1 MNISDENAINDLLDK
16 KFGFRSLREGQ
27 YQVIDAILQGH
38 SVAAIFP
45 TGSGKS
51 LCYQLPALLLPH
63 LTLVISPL
71 LALMKDQIDFLK
83 QHNIPAAS
91 IDSSQTQEE
100 TNHVLDKIRSGQ
112 LNILMISVE
121 RLKNERFRTFIKQIP
136 ISLMVID
143 EAHCISQW
151 GHNFR
156 PDYIKLSNYQ
166 KEFSI
171 PQALLLT
178 ATATEHVIKD
188 MSQEFH
194 IAQSNIIN
202 TGFYRRNL
210 QIHVHPCAEHDK
222 LEYLTQYVK
231 KNSNQA
237 TIIYVTL
244 QKTAEYV
251 ATWLN
256 NNGLSAQAYHAG
268 IANDVRKEIQERFM
282 QSQTYCIVATIAF
295 GMGIDKNNIRH
306 IIHYNLPQSIES
318 YAQEIGRAGRDAKP
332 SFCLLLGNK
341 NGLHILENFIYGD
354 TPEQS
359 SILYVLNEIKT
370 IAPNL
375 SWEFIINTLSR
386 QSNIR
391 QLPLKTLLVYLEI
404 EHVIK
409 TQYSYYAEYK
419 FKLLISENE
428 LLTQFKNERQSFVR
442 AILQY
447 SQQARIWITLDIEA
461 LQAHYP
467 CERQRVISALDYF
480 QEKGW
485 ILLESKQM
493 TEVYQIING
502 HFDSHKLSQILH
514 QNFKQKEHTQI
525 QRLKEMLN
533 LFQSKSCLSQQL
545 SKHFSDHQMKETC
558 GHCSVCLNKYQAW
571 PDPILLPD
579 ISPQTLKEIITEL
592 NQEIMAHFQSK
603 ASIELSC
610 RYLCGINSPW
620 LTTIKAKK
628 LGHFGAYEHY
638 AYEDIRILVEQIV
651 NSID

>member
-1 MNISDENAINDLLDK
+1 MNTSDKNTINDLLDK
-16 KFGFRSLREGQ
+16 KFGFHSLREGQ
-27 YQVIDAILQGH
+27 DQVINAILQGH

-83 QHNIPAAS
+83 QHTIPAAS

-100 TNHVLDKIRSGQ
+100 TNQVLEDIRSGQ
-112 LNILMISVE
+112 LKILMISVE
-121 RLKNERFRTFIKQIP
+121 RLKNERFRAFIKRIP

-156 PDYIKLSNYQ
+156 PDYIKLANYQ

-178 ATATEHVIKD
+178 ATATDRVIND

-194 IAQSNIIN
+194 IVQSNIIN
-202 TGFYRRNL
+202 TGFYRSNL
-210 QIHVHPCAEHDK
+210 HIHVHPCAEHDK
-222 LEYLTQYVK
+222 VEYLTQYVK
-231 KNSNQA
+231 KHPNEA
-237 TIIYVTL
+237 IIIYVTL
-244 QKTAEYV
+244 QQTAEHV
-251 ATWLN
+251 ATCLSN
-256 NNGLSAQAYHAG
+256 EGLSAEAYHAG
-268 IANDVRKEIQERFM
+268 INNDVRKEIQERFM
-282 QSQTYCIVATIAF
+282 QSKSHCIVATIAF

-306 IIHYNLPQSIES
+306 VIHYNLPQSIES
-318 YAQEIGRAGRDAKP
+318 YAQEIGRAGRDGKD
-332 SFCLLLGNK
+332 SFCVLLGNQ

-359 SILYVLNEIKT
+359 SILYVLDEIKA
-370 IAPNL
+370 IAPNP
-375 SWEFIINTLSR
+375 SWELIINTLSR

-404 EHVIK
+404 EHIIK

-428 LLTQFKNERQSFVR
+428 LVTKFKNERQNFVR

-447 SQQARIWITLDIEA
+447 SQRARIWITLDIET

-467 CERQRVISALDYF
+467 CERQRVINALDYF

-485 ILLESKQM
+485 ILLENKQM

-502 HFDSHKLSQILH
+502 HFDSHELSQTLY
-514 QNFKQKEHTQI
+514 QNFKQKEHAQI
-525 QRLKEMLN
+525 QRLKEMLDV
-533 LFQSKSCLSQQL
+533 FQSKICLSQQL
-545 SKHFSDHQMKETC
+545 SEHFSDHKIKDTC
-558 GHCSVCLNKYQAW
+558 GHCSVCLNEYKAW
-571 PDPILLPD
+571 PAPISLPE
-579 ISPQTLKEIITEL
+579 ISPQTLKKIIAEL
-592 NQEIMAHFQSK
+592 NREIMAHFQSK
-603 ASIELSC
+603 ASIELIC

-620 LTTIKAKK
+620 LTTIRAKK

-638 AYEDIRILVEQIV
+638 SYEEIRMLVEQIV
-651 NSID
+651 NSIT